1 MEKPPPGGANNVL
14 RKAPVKQKKWSV
26 RQTKK
31 IHARQEQN
39 FSETGIKHNM
49 WDTEKKTV
57 QYFLFIAIIFQ

>member
-1 MEKPPPGGANNVL
+1 MKKPPPGEANNVL
-14 RKAPVKQKKWSV
+14 QEGARQAKKWSV

>member
-14 RKAPVKQKKWSV
+14 QEGARQAKKMEC
-26 RQTKK
+26 QADKK

-49 WDTEKKTV
+49 WDT
-57 QYFLFIAIIFQ
+57 

>member
-1 MEKPPPGGANNVL
+1 MKKHPPGEANNVL
-14 RKAPVKQKKWSV
+14 QEGARQAKKMEC
-26 RQTKK
+26 QADKK

>member
-1 MEKPPPGGANNVL
+1 MEKPPPGEANNVL
-14 RKAPVKQKKWSV
+14 QEGPVKQKKWSV

-49 WDTEKKTV
+49 WDT
-57 QYFLFIAIIFQ
+57 

>member
-1 MEKPPPGGANNVL
+1 MEKPLREGRITFC